1 MQNQSASVS
10 IHRSSSIETF
20 VMTTL
25 AIFADDTKAT
35 KKDPTKSDH
44 LEANANL
51 DTKSGNTRY
60 LWRLYVPQ

>member
-1 MQNQSASVS
+1 MV
-10 IHRSSSIETF
+10 
-20 VMTTL
+20 
-25 AIFADDTKAT
+25 AIFADDTEAA

-51 DTKSGNTRY
+51 DKTSTKSGNTRY

>member
-1 MQNQSASVS
+1 MV
-10 IHRSSSIETF
+10 
-20 VMTTL
+20 

-35 KKDPTKSDH
+35 KIEDPTKSDH

-51 DTKSGNTRY
+51 DKTSAKSGNTRY